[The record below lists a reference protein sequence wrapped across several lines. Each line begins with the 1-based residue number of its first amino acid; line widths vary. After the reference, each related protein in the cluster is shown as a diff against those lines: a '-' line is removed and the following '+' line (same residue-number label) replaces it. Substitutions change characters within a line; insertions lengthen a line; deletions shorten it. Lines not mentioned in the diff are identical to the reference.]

1 MKQNTVKGRTHLHI
15 YEANKNNTTIKSFR
29 SLLVYNDK
37 NWFAFLQVIFLSMFF
52 SDSAD
57 EAVIRILNIFED
69 IQIMSIPKSIQLKRN

>member
-1 MKQNTVKGRTHLHI
+1 MKQNTVKGRTYLHI

-29 SLLVYNDK
+29 SLQVYNDK

-69 IQIMSIPKSIQLKRN
+69 IQIMSIPKSI